1 MQSFNLESTK
11 LTEPDKMAKLIAL
24 YSIAFVCKVGE
35 WKHQKIKIRV
45 CTNGHNEYSF
55 FRYGLIEI
63 KNTLNN
69 PMIKEAKFNQ
79 KIKVLSME

>member
-1 MQSFNLESTK
+1 MVK
-11 LTEPDKMAKLIAL
+11 LVALCSITFVWCYKL
-24 YSIAFVCKVGE
+24 GG
-35 WKHQKIKIRV
+35 WKHQKIKV
-45 CTNGHNEYSF
+45 CTNGCNEYSF

-63 KNTLNN
+63 KNILNN